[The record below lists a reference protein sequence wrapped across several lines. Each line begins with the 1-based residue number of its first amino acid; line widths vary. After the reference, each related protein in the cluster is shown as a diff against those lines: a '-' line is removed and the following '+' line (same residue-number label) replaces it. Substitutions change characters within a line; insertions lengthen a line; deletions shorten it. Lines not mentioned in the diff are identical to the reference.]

1 MTNTSFTRFDIEDV
15 LPLYPKVHKWV
26 IVGVRRVGKSFSVE
40 KKLVRQA
47 IMQKKPFVY
56 VARRREDTTGQ
67 RVAEAFDH
75 LIENPSG
82 NDVIKQI
89 YDEMKEEYPEG
100 CYFYVYQHSL
110 YLCRRNENAKVERLK
125 RLCYITSIPESQRFK
140 RSTYPRTTDILFDE
154 FISADYYYP
163 RELDSFMRIV
173 TTLAVDGVEPN
184 IWLIGN
190 PDNEIEYCPYLK
202 SYGLSYD
209 DIENNTAIKL
219 DEDTV
224 FVKVTKDANNS
235 IVKKSTAQS
244 FGHSGNVALTGQI
257 ERPDVPPV
265 PAYGSDEILAQISIE
280 TPVIR
285 INALGRG
292 VYRKQLWADI
302 VLHDGKMF
310 ASVSQ
315 HKSPADKKC
324 IRIKSL
330 YDTTPF
336 NMDEMYRFDAPTHL
350 QKINN
355 LFINCVKSGR
365 IYYDEPRTKNE
376 LSNMIPYI
384 K

>member
-1 MTNTSFTRFDIEDV
+1 MPGTNFTRFDIEDV
-15 LPLYPKVHKWV
+15 LPLYPKVHKWI

-40 KKLVRQA
+40 RKLVRQA
-47 IMQKKPFVY
+47 IMQNKPFVY

-75 LIENPSG
+75 LIDNPSG

-89 YDEMKEEYPEG
+89 YDDMGSKYPDG
-100 CYFYVYQHSL
+100 CYFNVYQHCL
-110 YLCRRNENAKVERLK
+110 YLCIRDDNGKVIRLK

-140 RSTYPRTTDILFDE
+140 RSTYPRTTDVFFDE

-163 RELDSFMRIV
+163 NELDAFMRIV

-202 SYGLSYD
+202 SYGISYD
-209 DIENNTAIKL
+209 DIENNTAFKL
-219 DEDTV
+219 DDDTV
-224 FVKVTKDANNS
+224 FVKVTKDANNT

-257 ERPDVPPV
+257 DRPDVQPIPKYK
-265 PAYGSDEILAQISIE
+265 ADEILAQISVE

-292 VYRKQLWADI
+292 VYRKQLWVDI
-302 VLHDGKMF
+302 VLHDGKIF
-310 ASVSQ
+310 SVVSQ
-315 HKSPADKKC
+315 HKSAVNKRC
-324 IRIKSL
+324 LCIKSL
-330 YDTTPF
+330 YDTSPF
-336 NMDEMYRFDAPTHL
+336 DMNEMYRFEAPPHL

-355 LFINCVKSGR
+355 WFINCAKTGR
-365 IYYDEPRTKNE
+365 IYYDAPRTKNE
-376 LSNMIPYI
+376 LRNMLPYVI
-384 K
+384 